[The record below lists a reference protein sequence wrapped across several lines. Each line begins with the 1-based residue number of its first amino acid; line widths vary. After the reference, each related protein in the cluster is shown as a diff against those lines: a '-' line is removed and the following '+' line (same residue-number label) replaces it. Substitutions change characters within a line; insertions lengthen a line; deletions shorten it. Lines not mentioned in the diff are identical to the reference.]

1 MGMARG
7 EAIERQTPSLAFYGE
22 GPGAVKET
30 RRITD
35 IIIDHCFRQ
44 DLGDIQGLAESIREF
59 GLLRPVLITADGHL
73 IAGRRRLEACKLLG
87 WVAIPVNVVG
97 E

>member
-1 MGMARG
+1 MRKARG
-7 EAIERQTPSLAFYGE
+7 EAIERQTPAKE
-22 GPGAVKET
+22 PGTVTEI

-35 IIIDHCFRQ
+35 IVIDHCYRQ
-44 DLGDIQGLAESIREF
+44 DLGDLQGLAESIQEF
-59 GLLRPVLITADGHL
+59 GLLRPVLITADNRL

-87 WVAIPVNVVG
+87 WKTIPVNVIG